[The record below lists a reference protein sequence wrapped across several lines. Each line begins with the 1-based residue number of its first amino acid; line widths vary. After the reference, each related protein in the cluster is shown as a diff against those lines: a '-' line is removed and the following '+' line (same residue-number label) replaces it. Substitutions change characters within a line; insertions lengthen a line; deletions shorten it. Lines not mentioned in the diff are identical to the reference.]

1 MRYLILLL
9 CTLSGA
15 ATAADINRVNYITC
29 VSEDATLMGSFRK
42 DTARKA
48 SGEVKQRFSEW
59 LFAEN
64 FSTYPS
70 RLHFVWT
77 PHGGGPAA
85 IEIVTN
91 EKNHH
96 QVRIHS
102 LRKNNLIVVSNASDP
117 FFNLESW
124 TFAFNFR
131 IESLVATRVQSNV
144 AALKAEVMTY
154 NCSFRTA

>member
-15 ATAADINRVNYITC
+15 AGAADINRVNYISC

-64 FSTYPS
+64 FSNYPS
-70 RLHFVWT
+70 RLNFVWT
-77 PHGGGPAA
+77 PHAGGPAA
-85 IEIVTN
+85 IEINTS

-131 IESLVATRVQSNV
+131 IESLIATRVQSNV

>member
-1 MRYLILLL
+1 MRYLLLLL
-9 CTLSGA
+9 CSLSGA
-15 ATAADINRVNYITC
+15 AAAADINRVNFISC
-29 VSEDATLMGSFRK
+29 VSEDATLKGSFRK
-42 DTARKA
+42 DPARKA
-48 SGEVKQRFSEW
+48 SGEVRQRFSEW

-70 RLHFVWT
+70 RLNFVWT
-77 PHGGGPAA
+77 PRGAEPAA
-85 IEIVTN
+85 IEIVTS

-96 QVRIHS
+96 EVRIHS
-102 LRKNNLIVVSNASDP
+102 LRKGNVIVVSNASDP

-124 TFAFNFR
+124 TFALNFR
-131 IESLVATRVQSNV
+131 IESLIATRVQSNL